1 MIAPAVRAAAR
12 RGTGAPPGEAR
23 LKIVVEVAMR
33 SDRVISTIDFHTA
46 GIGMR
51 LLTSGLGRLPGAT
64 IGAKR
69 RFFQEHHDDLRTG
82 LCLWPRGHR
91 SLLIAVMT
99 EAVTPGAHF
108 GLFFMYPGGYY
119 VSCGEGTIG
128 AATVAIETGM
138 VQRLGAETPVVI
150 DTEAGVVE
158 TIARS
163 DRDRVREVTLRWAPS
178 FVVLTGQSVE
188 VESLGATSPAGSP
201 VRPRSKAGA
210 RSCRRSPGPRTS
222 PASASFSSIRKTR
235 CAPGIS
241 SRGDRVKT
249 LVLGGGVVGVTT
261 AYFLAKAGH
270 EVTLVDEK
278 DGVGLEASAG
288 NAGIIA
294 PGHSFAWA
302 SPRAPRM
309 LWESLRGA
317 ETAIRIRPTTD
328 LRLYT
333 WGLRFLRECT
343 ADRAKRN
350 TLVKLRLCQYSQAVM
365 NELVRAE
372 QIEYHAIAKGALYL
386 YRDGAELDAG
396 VKKMALLAEHGQKQE
411 ILDARGVAQLDP
423 VFEPVQGKIA
433 GAIRDVG
440 DSSGDS
446 RLFVENLARVCR
458 EKLGVVVRLG
468 TRVTELRGDADRID
482 MALTSAGGLKAD
494 NYVLALGVGA
504 PSIAR
509 TVGVGLP
516 VYPAKGY
523 SSTFPLKPGGRS
535 PTVPGVDEKWLV
547 GWSRLGDRLRLTSTA
562 EFAGYDWGWT
572 PRDFNN
578 ILKLARDLFPDA
590 ADYDRGEY
598 RACLRPMTPD
608 GPPILGLGRHRN
620 LFLNCGHGHMGW
632 TMACVTARLVADF
645 MTGRMPELDL
655 EGLTPRR

>member
-1 MIAPAVRAAAR
+1 M
-12 RGTGAPPGEAR
+12 
-23 LKIVVEVAMR
+23 
-33 SDRVISTIDFHTA
+33 
-46 GIGMR
+46 
-51 LLTSGLGRLPGAT
+51 
-64 IGAKR
+64 
-69 RFFQEHHDDLRTG
+69 
-82 LCLWPRGHR
+82 
-91 SLLIAVMT
+91 
-99 EAVTPGAHF
+99 
-108 GLFFMYPGGYY
+108 
-119 VSCGEGTIG
+119 
-128 AATVAIETGM
+128 
-138 VQRLGAETPVVI
+138 
-150 DTEAGVVE
+150 
-158 TIARS
+158 
-163 DRDRVREVTLRWAPS
+163 
-178 FVVLTGQSVE
+178 
-188 VESLGATSPAGSP
+188 
-201 VRPRSKAGA
+201 
-210 RSCRRSPGPRTS
+210 
-222 PASASFSSIRKTR
+222 
-235 CAPGIS
+235 
-241 SRGDRVKT
+241 KT

-270 EVTLVDEK
+270 EVTILEEK
-278 DGVGLEASAG
+278 DGLGLEASSG

-309 LWESLRGA
+309 LWDSLRGG

-343 ADRAKRN
+343 ADRARRN
-350 TLVKLRLCQYSQAVM
+350 TLIKLRLCQYSQSVM
-365 NELVRAE
+365 NDLVRAE
-372 QIEYHAIAKGALYL
+372 QIEYHAITKGALYL
-386 YRDGAELDAG
+386 YRDGAELEAG

-423 VFEPVQGKIA
+423 VFEPVQAKIA

-446 RLFVENLARVCR
+446 RVFVENLARVCR
-458 EKLGVVVRLG
+458 EKLGVVVKLG
-468 TRVTELRGDADRID
+468 TRVTALQAGGDRID
-482 MALTSAGGLKAD
+482 AALTNAGVLTAD

-504 PSIAR
+504 PIVAR
-509 TVGVGLP
+509 TAGVSLP

-523 SSTFPLKPGGRS
+523 SSTFPLKPGGRA
-535 PTVPGVDEKWLV
+535 PMVPGVDERWLV

-620 LFLNCGHGHMGW
+620 LFFNSGHGHMGW
-632 TMACVTARLVADF
+632 TMACGTARIVADL
-645 MTGRMPELDL
+645 MMGRMPALDL
-655 EGLTPRR
+655 EGLTVRR